1 MVDMISVN
9 EVVLDGKGRKVDE
22 TKVSELAGSI
32 KEIGLIQPI
41 IVGSGNKLIAGQHR
55 LAAFKQL
62 SLTEIPCIRV
72 TADTLVM
79 ELMTID
85 ENLIRSE
92 LHYIERG
99 DQLKR
104 RKEIYEA
111 IHPET
116 KIGNSQGIGMKIAA
130 GVDDLGAPGAPRSSF
145 VKDTATKTGLS
156 DRMIKEDVQIASN
169 LTPKAKEIAIEKD
182 LNKKDMI
189 KLAAISK
196 KDPEKA
202 DKIIEAIA
210 EEDLTFDQA
219 KSKVVAEAVQAKIMV
234 EEEDGTGHIVYTIG
248 TNGKTL
254 PEFLQMLLDNKI
266 DAVVDVRESTRSF
279 YKQDFE
285 GEFLAGEVQN
295 KGMNHYGYKDLGVP
309 YVVRAPYIDGFIDTK
324 AFSDWYTWN
333 VQVGARDAYD
343 ALLNVVSDNKRVV
356 LVCAEKYALPQGEQ
370 KHTCH
375 RALLAKHIAK
385 DLAKVVTEVIHL

>member
-1 MVDMISVN
+1 MVDMVSVN
-9 EVVLDGKGRKVDE
+9 EVVVDGKSRKVDE
-22 TKVSELAGSI
+22 AKVAELAGSI

-41 IVGSGNKLIAGQHR
+41 TIGPDNKLIAGQHR

-62 SLTEIPCIRV
+62 GLTEIPCIRV

-85 ENLIRSE
+85 ENLVRSE

-111 IHPET
+111 LHPET
-116 KIGNSQGIGMKIAA
+116 KKGVSGAVASNESQHHGTTTVPGTAA
-130 GVDDLGAPGAPRSSF
+130 VSF
-145 VKDTATKTGLS
+145 AKDTEGKTGM
-156 DRMIKEDVQIASN
+156 DERTIRRDIQIASN
-169 LTPKAKEIAIEKD
+169 LSPKAKEAVIQHDVSRNDAA
-182 LNKKDMI
+182 
-189 KLAAISK
+189 KLAAISAK
-196 KDPEKA
+196 EPEKA
-202 DKIIEAIA
+202 DKIIDAIV

-219 KSKVVAEAVQAKIMV
+219 KSKVAAETIQARIV
-234 EEEDGTGHIVYTIG
+234 VDEDDGKGHIVYTIG

-254 PEFLQMLLDNKI
+254 PEFLQILIDNKI
-266 DAVVDVRESTRSF
+266 DIVVDVRESTKSF

-285 GEFLAGEVQN
+285 GEFFSGAVSS
-295 KGMNHYGYKDLGVP
+295 KKMTYYGYKDLGVP

-343 ALLNVVSDNKRVV
+343 ALLSVVGDNKRVV